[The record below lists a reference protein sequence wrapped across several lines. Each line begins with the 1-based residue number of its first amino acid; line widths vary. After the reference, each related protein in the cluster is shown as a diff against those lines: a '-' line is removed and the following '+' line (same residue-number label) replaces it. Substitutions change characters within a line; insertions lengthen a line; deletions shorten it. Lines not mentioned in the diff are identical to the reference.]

1 MTFARA
7 RATRARARR
16 RVGARET
23 GLIFFF
29 FVVVV
34 FVVSS
39 DAQRHRPRLSFTDSD
54 SKE

>member
-1 MTFARA
+1 
-7 RATRARARR
+7 
-16 RVGARET
+16 VDARET

-29 FVVVV
+29 VVVVFV

-39 DAQRHRPRLSFTDSD
+39 DAQRHRPRLLFTDSD

>member
-16 RVGARET
+16 RVDARET
-23 GLIFFF
+23 GLIFFL
-29 FVVVV
+29 VVV
-34 FVVSS
+34 FVFVVCS
-39 DAQRHRPRLSFTDSD
+39 DAQRHRPCLSFTDSD